1 MAESSSLVP
10 SFSVEIEP
18 SRLGA
23 EDASARLD
31 AFAAEHGVGAGV
43 RGRLAAVTAEV
54 VGGLADAGH
63 GSGRIMVEADVGP
76 DDFQIVFT
84 HDLGSR
90 QAVDETR
97 TRLAGVGASCDGFS
111 AERTDRTGLEV
122 WVRFARSPA
131 GD

>member
-1 MAESSSLVP
+1 M
-10 SFSVEIEP
+10 
-18 SRLGA
+18 
-23 EDASARLD
+23 
-31 AFAAEHGVGAGV
+31 

-54 VGGLADAGH
+54 VGGLADAG
-63 GSGRIMVEADVGP
+63 SGPIVIEADIGP

-97 TRLAGVGASCDGFS
+97 NRLARVGASCDGFS

-122 WVRFARSPA
+122 WVRFSRSPA
-131 GD
+131 GE